1 MPNLNVAIIGSP
13 DYAKNLGKKSTA
25 SDITFFDQKKGEATV
40 TFVEP
45 TMYPDR
51 LAPLFY
57 SVSMADIAVVVV
69 DQVTP
74 TLGESI
80 LMLDSVGVG
89 RGYIVLRNYL
99 TKDQLLPFLKGTL
112 LEHYEFVEDD
122 PVKIREMLLAEAEN
136 VGAEPEQR
144 TASSG
149 SVPIDHHFDVK
160 GVGTVVLGWV
170 AEGFVRKHDDVRL
183 LPGGKPVQ
191 IRSIQ
196 KHDDDFDWA
205 VKGDRVGIAL
215 KGVTIEDLDRGMIL
229 TNNVSIKTSS
239 VLTGKAHIIKYWLN
253 PLTPGMVVHVG
264 HWMQF
269 EPARIESVNAGGDW
283 RNPEI
288 RLKLQKDLVYHQG
301 AKAVV
306 TYLEGGKLRV
316 VGTLELV

>member
-13 DYAKNLGKKSTA
+13 DYAKNLGKKSTT

-112 LEHYEFVEDD
+112 LEHYEFIEDD
-122 PVKIREMLLAEAEN
+122 PVKIREMLLAEAETM
-136 VGAEPEQR
+136 GDEPDVK

-160 GVGTVVLGWV
+160 GVGTVILGWV

-196 KHDDDFDWA
+196 KHDDDFNWA

-215 KGVTIEDLDRGMIL
+215 KGITIDDLDRGMIL
-229 TNNVSIKTSS
+229 SNNKSIKTASA
-239 VLTGKAHIIKYWLN
+239 LTGKAHIIKYWLN
-253 PLTPGMVVHVG
+253 PLTPGMVLHVG

-269 EPARIESVNAGGDW
+269 VPARVDTVKSEGDW
-283 RNPEI
+283 RTPS
-288 RLKLQKDLVYHQG
+288 LTLALQKELVYIPG
-301 AKAVV
+301 SRAVI

-316 VGTLELV
+316 IGTVELV